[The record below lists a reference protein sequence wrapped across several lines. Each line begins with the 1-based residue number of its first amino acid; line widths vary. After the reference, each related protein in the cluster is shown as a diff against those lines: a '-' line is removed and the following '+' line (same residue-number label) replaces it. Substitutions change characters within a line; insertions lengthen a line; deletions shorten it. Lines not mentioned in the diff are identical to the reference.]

1 MMRNKDNI
9 IKRIGE
15 LSALLNGTVQ
25 QTTVVNS
32 MGRKSKKIIIE
43 YDVEILKDIW
53 QGNRPLVC

>member
-1 MMRNKDNI
+1 MRNKDNI

-25 QTTVVNS
+25 QTTVVSS

-43 YDVEILKDIW
+43 YDVEI
-53 QGNRPLVC
+53 

>member
-1 MMRNKDNI
+1 MMKSKDNI

-15 LSALLNGTVQ
+15 LSTLLNGTVQ

-43 YDVEILKDIW
+43 YDVEI
-53 QGNRPLVC
+53 